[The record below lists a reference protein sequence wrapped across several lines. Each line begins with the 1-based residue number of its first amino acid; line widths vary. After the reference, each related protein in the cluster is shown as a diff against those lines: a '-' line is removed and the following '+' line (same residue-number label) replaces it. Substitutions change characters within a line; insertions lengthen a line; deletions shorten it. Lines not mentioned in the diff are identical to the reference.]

1 MRELFRAWAENLETF
16 VLEVI
21 FDERSGTR
29 ATLVRGL
36 LFGASKCLPCS

>member
-21 FDERSGTR
+21 FDERRGTR
-29 ATLVRGL
+29 VMIVCGL
-36 LFGASKCLPCS
+36 LFVLLRCLVSW